1 MSLQTSRFESQQIV
15 NSFNLFID
23 TEKTSLLGHGN
34 NTGDQCNIHFEGNS
48 IEAGDGE
55 IIRISL
61 TNFTMFNNIYNVNV
75 NNSKFRV
82 RSSGGSASRNNL
94 LLIKHQNYNNLAD
107 IATNFVSVLQPEL
120 IAAAAANSGNSTV
133 SSTAI
138 TPTGST
144 DSMSSTSDRLFTVLF
159 TFAGAHNISSV
170 VIQTNEN
177 DGDCYAL
184 MGALRL
190 DNDAEASDTTTQSFK
205 VTIASTTIKV
215 EGFFPMQR
223 MTDPYVYIRC
233 GATNNGLEMSA
244 LSRPVAGSG
253 FNTDIVNSDIL
264 GKVFRDN
271 EFINFNSST
280 DEYFI
285 NLQQRRLSTLK
296 LFITDKNSRPLGRL
310 ITDRTGTAS
319 GRTAS
324 SDNTGVHLSTKQS
337 TLGNLY
343 FTAVVKVEIIK
354 VRNPK
359 LLQTEDPPKP
369 LPARLAQAPYQRQ
382 DYGNPRY

>member
-82 RSSGGSASRNNL
+82 RSSGSTAARNNL

>member
-82 RSSGGSASRNNL
+82 RSSGSTAARNNL

-120 IAAAAANSGNSTV
+120 IATATANGGNTTV

-144 DSMSSTSDRLFTVLF
+144 DSMSSTSDRLFAVLF

-190 DNDAEASDTTTQSFK
+190 DNDADASDATTQSFK

-253 FNTDIVNSDIL
+253 FNSDIVNSDIL

-271 EFINFNSST
+271 EFINFNSAT

-359 LLQTEDPPKP
+359 LLESEDPPKP
-369 LPARLAQAPYQRQ
+369 LPARLAQASYQRQ

>member
-1 MSLQTSRFESQQIV
+1 
-15 NSFNLFID
+15 
-23 TEKTSLLGHGN
+23 
-34 NTGDQCNIHFEGNS
+34 
-48 IEAGDGE
+48 
-55 IIRISL
+55 
-61 TNFTMFNNIYNVNV
+61 MFNNIYNVNV

-82 RSSGGSASRNNL
+82 RAAGAGASSNNL
-94 LLIKHQNYNNLAD
+94 LLLKHQNHNNLHTIAD
-107 IATNFVSVLQPEL
+107 NFREILQAEL
-120 IAAAAANSGNSTV
+120 EAAATANSGNATV
-133 SSTAI
+133 NKADVL
-138 TPTGST
+138 PTDDTGVLT
-144 DSMSSTSDRLFTVLF
+144 NTGDRLFSVEY
-159 TFAGAHNISSV
+159 TFAGAHNITSL

-184 MGALRL
+184 MGARRL
-190 DNDAEASDTTTQSFK
+190 DNDAGDANTTFQSFQ

-223 MTDPYVYIRC
+223 LTDPYVYLRC
-233 GATNNGLEMSA
+233 GSTNNGLEMSA
-244 LSRPVAGSG
+244 LSRPVAGTG

-264 GKVFRDN
+264 GKIFRDV

-280 DEYFI
+280 NEYFI
-285 NLQQRRLSTLK
+285 NLQQRRLSTIK

-310 ITDRTGTAS
+310 IGDRRGTAA
-319 GRTAS
+319 GRTS
-324 SDNTGVHLSTKQS
+324 NTNNTGVPLATDQS

-359 LLQTEDPPKP
+359 MLESQDPPKP

>member
-15 NSFNLFID
+15 NSFNVFID

-34 NTGDQCNIHFEGNS
+34 NKGDECNIHFEGNS

-82 RSSGGSASRNNL
+82 RSSGTGASRNNL
-94 LLIKHQNYNNLAD
+94 LLLKHQNYKNLAD
-107 IATNFVSVLQPEL
+107 IATNFASVLETEL
-120 IAAAAANSGNSTV
+120 KASATANLGNSTI

-138 TPTGST
+138 TPTGTT
-144 DSMSSTSDRLFTVLF
+144 DSMSSTSDRLFSVLY
-159 TFAGAHNISSV
+159 TFAGAHNISSL

-190 DNDAEASDTTTQSFK
+190 DNDAGDANTTFQSFQ

-223 MTDPYVYIRC
+223 MTDPYVYVRC

-264 GKVFRDN
+264 GKVFRDT
-271 EFINFNSST
+271 EFINFHSST

-285 NLQQRRLSTLK
+285 NLQQRRLSTLR

-310 ITDRTGTAS
+310 INDRTGTAS
-319 GRTAS
+319 GRTS
-324 SDNTGVHLSTKQS
+324 QSDNTGTPLDTRQS

-359 LLQTEDPPKP
+359 MLESEDPPKP
-369 LPARLAQAPYQRQ
+369 LPARIAQAPYQRQ

>member
-1 MSLQTSRFESQQIV
+1 MSLQTSRFESQQVV
-15 NSFNLFID
+15 NSFNLFVD

-34 NTGDQCNIHFEGNS
+34 NKGDECNIHLEGNS

-55 IIRISL
+55 IIRLSL

-82 RSSGGSASRNNL
+82 RSAGSSASRNNL
-94 LLIKHQNYNNLAD
+94 LLLKHQNYKNLKD
-107 IATNFVSVLQPEL
+107 IATNFVSVLQTEL
-120 IAAAAANSGNSTV
+120 AAIATANSGNA
-133 SSTAI
+133 TA
-138 TPTGST
+138 TAVTAPSA
-144 DSMSSTSDRLFTVLF
+144 DSMSSTDDRLFSVTY
-159 TFAGAHNISSV
+159 TFGGAHNITSL

-184 MGALRL
+184 MGAKRL
-190 DNDAEASDTTTQSFK
+190 DNDSGDADTTFQSFR

-223 MTDPYVYIRC
+223 MTDPYVYLRC
-233 GATNNGLEMSA
+233 GSTNNGLEMSA
-244 LSRPVAGSG
+244 LSRPVAGTG

-264 GKVFRDN
+264 GKIFRDV

-280 DEYFI
+280 NEYFI
-285 NLQQRRLSTLK
+285 NLQQRRLSTIK

-310 ITDRTGTAS
+310 IGDRRGTAA
-319 GRTAS
+319 GRTSNA
-324 SDNTGVHLSTKQS
+324 DNTGVPLATDQS

-359 LLQTEDPPKP
+359 MLESQDPPKP

>member
-1 MSLQTSRFESQQIV
+1 MSLQTSRFESQQVV
-15 NSFNLFID
+15 NSFNLFVD

-34 NTGDQCNIHFEGNS
+34 NKGDECNIHLEGNS

-55 IIRISL
+55 IIRLSL
-61 TNFTMFNNIYNVNV
+61 TSFTMFNNIYNVNV

-82 RSSGGSASRNNL
+82 RAAGAGASSNNL
-94 LLIKHQNYNNLAD
+94 LLLKHQNHNNLHTIAD
-107 IATNFVSVLQPEL
+107 NFREILQAEL
-120 IAAAAANSGNSTV
+120 EAAATANSGNATV
-133 SSTAI
+133 NKADVL
-138 TPTGST
+138 PTDDTGVLT
-144 DSMSSTSDRLFTVLF
+144 NTGDRLFSVEY
-159 TFAGAHNISSV
+159 TFDGAHNITNL

-184 MGALRL
+184 MGARRL
-190 DNDAEASDTTTQSFK
+190 DNDAGDADTTFQSFQ

-223 MTDPYVYIRC
+223 LTDPYVYLRC
-233 GATNNGLEMSA
+233 GSTNNGLEMSA
-244 LSRPVAGSG
+244 LSRPVAGTG

-264 GKVFRDN
+264 GKIFRDV

-280 DEYFI
+280 NEYFI
-285 NLQQRRLSTLK
+285 NLQQRRLSTIK

-310 ITDRTGTAS
+310 IGDRRGTAA
-319 GRTAS
+319 GRTS
-324 SDNTGVHLSTKQS
+324 NTNNTGVPLATDQS

-359 LLQTEDPPKP
+359 MLESQDPPKP

>member
-82 RSSGGSASRNNL
+82 RSSGSTAARNNL

-120 IAAAAANSGNSTV
+120 IATATANGGNTTV

-144 DSMSSTSDRLFTVLF
+144 DSMSSTSDRLFAVLF

-190 DNDAEASDTTTQSFK
+190 DNDADASDATTQSFK